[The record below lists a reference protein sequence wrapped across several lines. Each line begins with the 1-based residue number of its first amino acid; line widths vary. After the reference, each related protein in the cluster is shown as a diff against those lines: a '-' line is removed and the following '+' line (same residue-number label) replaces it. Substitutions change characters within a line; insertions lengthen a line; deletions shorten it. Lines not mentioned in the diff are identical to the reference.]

1 MDADVD
7 LSAGRFLFY
16 SPPPGGGKCVGL
28 RHQRWELLCALAE
41 AAALKRTFVLDMDVC
56 LPRRYNHP
64 AHSNSVR
71 DLRLYYDYLPALSA
85 SISPTGSAEAA
96 SMAVARRHLREV
108 VPVVPLQQFLC
119 EWRLQNQTAS
129 KPLAVRVAEPHE
141 LTKHLFDDPAAII
154 WRRTFAAP
162 GSDDTSRFLW
172 HKVCE
177 ASEGLERPWEALQP
191 SHALARVATNI
202 GAALAWNFDGVHVRR
217 GDKAKRHGEW
227 PNLDRDTQ
235 PLNLLETLQRL
246 LQPNST
252 VYIATDER
260 RRSYFEPLKSFF
272 NVYTLQDFEHL
283 WADGSEW
290 YTEVAALISEQ
301 HLPGGL
307 VPEFDGFMRAAVDF
321 RMLEMARQRLDTFND
336 LTQDA
341 AWGLSGHAPPLSSNS
356 AEDPWS

>member
-41 AAALKRTFVLDMDVC
+41 ATALKRKFVLDMDVC

-64 AHSNSVR
+64 ARSNSVR
-71 DLRLYYDYLPALSA
+71 DLRLYYDYL
-85 SISPTGSAEAA
+85 
-96 SMAVARRHLREV
+96 HLREA

-119 EWRLQNQTAS
+119 AWRLQNQTGS
-129 KPLAVRVAEPHE
+129 EPPLAVRVAEPHE

-162 GSDDTSRFLW
+162 GSDDTSRYLW

-235 PLNLLETLQRL
+235 PLNLLGTLQRL

-260 RRSYFEPLKSFF
+260 RRRYFEPLRSFF

-290 YTEVAALISEQ
+290 HTEVAALVSAQ
-301 HLPGGL
+301 HLPGGS

-341 AWGLSGHAPPLSSNS
+341 AWGLSGHAPPLASNS